1 MTPPTTRPIGT
12 VAKAT
17 LQDVMASDT
26 HIFTPRMINVARFSY
41 NRIGASPQATSGLSN
56 SDYGI
61 NVPQNVPIAAGLPN
75 ISLTGFFS
83 VGDAQQPFVSRLN
96 EVSQFTDDVTWVFG
110 RHSTKFGLDVRQEHM
125 VINFVNRP
133 NGDYTFT
140 GSTTARSGNALA
152 DFLLGLPAQFR
163 RATQNTAQD
172 GTGWLYS
179 AYVQDEFRPIPRV
192 TINAGLRYELPI
204 PFEDAN
210 GALNS
215 FRPGQ
220 QSTRFPSAPLGLVYP
235 GDAGVP
241 AGTYDTDKNNLAPR
255 IGIVWDPTGSGRSS
269 LRGAWG
275 IFYDALAGQG
285 DFFQNGVLAP
295 PFTPLL
301 EINSPP
307 AALTLS
313 NPLSSVSGGAADF
326 PPGLIF
332 IGWGTDFQTPY
343 AQHFNLTWQQQLGE
357 YFGAEVGYVGSR
369 GYHLPIFMEVNPG
382 LYTTG
387 QALPGARLFPA
398 FSLVRPTFSVAR
410 SWYDSLQASLRMREM
425 HHINFLASYTLGHA
439 IDHVSG
445 LNIGGEQRPVL
456 PVTIGDEASIDQALA
471 LEKGDALFD
480 VRHRFV
486 VSFGAEL
493 PTPKQM
499 GAIMEHVVGGW
510 QVNGIVQAQ
519 TGFPTGV
526 YDPTTDIRYLTNRP
540 DVTCDPNGNAPH
552 TVDQWFD
559 TSCFVR
565 RAVPDTG
572 TRPGNAGRNTV
583 RGPGFARTDLSFF
596 KNIDMRASHRI
607 QLRVEAFN
615 LFNQTRFGQPG
626 NQIGTANFGRIT
638 SSEDGRIIQLA
649 AKYSF

>member
-1 MTPPTTRPIGT
+1 M
-12 VAKAT
+12 
-17 LQDVMASDT
+17 
-26 HIFTPRMINVARFSY
+26 
-41 NRIGASPQATSGLSN
+41 
-56 SDYGI
+56 
-61 NVPQNVPIAAGLPN
+61 
-75 ISLTGFFS
+75 
-83 VGDAQQPFVSRLN
+83 
-96 EVSQFTDDVTWVFG
+96 
-110 RHSTKFGLDVRQEHM
+110 
-125 VINFVNRP
+125 
-133 NGDYTFT
+133 
-140 GSTTARSGNALA
+140 
-152 DFLLGLPAQFR
+152 
-163 RATQNTAQD
+163 
-172 GTGWLYS
+172 
-179 AYVQDEFRPIPRV
+179 
-192 TINAGLRYELPI
+192 
-204 PFEDAN
+204 
-210 GALNS
+210 
-215 FRPGQ
+215 
-220 QSTRFPSAPLGLVYP
+220 
-235 GDAGVP
+235 P
-241 AGTYDTDKNNLAPR
+241 AGTYDTDKNNFAPR

-382 LYTTG
+382 LYATG
-387 QALPGARLFPA
+387 QTLPGARLFPA

-456 PVTIGDEASIDQALA
+456 PVTIGDDASIDQALA
-471 LEKGDALFD
+471 FEKGDALFD

-486 VSFGAEL
+486 ISFGAEL

-499 GAIMEHVVGGW
+499 GAIVEHVLGGW

-540 DVTCDPNGNAPH
+540 DVTCDPNANAPQ

-565 RAVPDTG
+565 RAVPNTG

-596 KNIDMRASHRI
+596 KNIDVWAGHRI
-607 QLRVEAFN
+607 QLRAEAFN

-638 SSEDGRIIQLA
+638 TSEDGRIIQLA